1 MLNSNCLLLGGKQS
15 VKWKS
20 SNFEVMSEVNEK
32 GSHEERLQAER
43 SDSPYSELLI
53 SEEASKS
60 SDKLLVR
67 WQSLDSDM
75 IIEEA
80 GHAV

>member
-1 MLNSNCLLLGGKQS
+1 M
-15 VKWKS
+15 KWKS

-43 SDSPYSELLI
+43 SDSPYSELI